1 MPAIFKKIKVKA
13 KTGRGEG
20 CAGMMEEFLKETMP
34 GAIEAFGGCSEAEKQ
49 EVVDG
54 LNAEKDGLGDAFA
67 RGKDD
72 FETEC
77 LDINEDDHLS
87 FFTKLKALGFDITL
101 PGE

>member
-72 FETEC
+72 FEMEC

-101 PGE
+101 PG

>member
-1 MPAIFKKIKVKA
+1 
-13 KTGRGEG
+13 
-20 CAGMMEEFLKETMP
+20 MMEEFLQKTMP
-34 GAIEAFGGCSEAEKQ
+34 GAIEAFGGCSEAEKT

-67 RGKDD
+67 RGAED
-72 FETEC
+72 FEMEC
-77 LDINEDDHLS
+77 LDIDENSHLS